1 MKILKSIKANALTKE
16 ELKNINAGKSP
27 AENFYICTYAQ
38 GGASI
43 VGVTSNGALVDYI
56 NNHNAACLAGQE
68 IVGCRHISQYI

>member
-1 MKILKSIKANALTKE
+1 MNNLKSLKATALTKE

-38 GGASI
+38 GTATI

-56 NNHNAACLAGQE
+56 NSHNAACLAGEE
-68 IVGCRHISQYI
+68 IVGCRHISQYV